1 MDQGNN
7 IRECGV
13 LENAVPECSVL
24 ENSVQE
30 CAAQETF
37 AQGKDTKRKLI
48 FGILAVIVLALCL
61 CITTFALLYAM
72 VSVENNLFYTGSV
85 EMNLN
90 DGKPVIEEHEF
101 LFEPGM
107 TVKKEFFIENKS
119 TWDVYYRLYFDNV
132 DGGLADVLDITIMD
146 GDTVLYSGK
155 MTELTRQTVGAA
167 DEILKVQERRE
178 LTVYFHFPEE
188 SGNGTQ
194 NLTLAFDLCADAVQT
209 KNNPDR
215 EFD

>member
-1 MDQGNN
+1 MNQ
-7 IRECGV
+7 
-13 LENAVPECSVL
+13 
-24 ENSVQE
+24 ENS
-30 CAAQETF
+30 
-37 AQGKDTKRKLI
+37 TKRKLI
-48 FGILAVIVLALCL
+48 LSILAVIVLALCL
-61 CITTFALLYAM
+61 CITTFALMYAM
-72 VSVENNLFYTGSV
+72 VSVDNNLFYTGSV
-85 EMNLN
+85 EINLN

-119 TWDVYYRLYFDNV
+119 TWDVYYKLYFDNV
-132 DGGLADVLDITIMD
+132 EGGLADVLDITIMEGED
-146 GDTVLYSGK
+146 VLYSGK
-155 MTELTRQTVGAA
+155 MTELTRQKVRAA
-167 DEILKVQERRE
+167 DEILKVNEQRT

-188 SGNGTQ
+188 SGNSAQ